1 MIYIS
6 IYTSQEDGKT
16 AIGSA
21 AVYTDE
27 EEISL
32 GEIQLFEEGAYKI
45 EMETGD
51 EIILRESE
59 NEDVIVLQMYG
70 NGEYLGDFR
79 MIEHYES

>member
-1 MIYIS
+1 MERLHYMRMRKNQRS
-6 IYTSQEDGKT
+6 LAGDEW
-16 AIGSA
+16 
-21 AVYTDE
+21 DE
-27 EEISL
+27 EEIYL
-32 GEIQLFEEGAYKI
+32 GEIWLLEEGAYKI
-45 EMETGD
+45 EIVTGD